1 MQTELSVYREA
12 IPGSS
17 AQKLLLL
24 PRAGRKNCLVTF
36 STRLFFTMCPSAV
49 TALLLPKGKGRHEL
63 ISNCSH

>member
-36 STRLFFTMCPSAV
+36 ITFGFASPLQSC
-49 TALLLPKGKGRHEL
+49 
-63 ISNCSH
+63 